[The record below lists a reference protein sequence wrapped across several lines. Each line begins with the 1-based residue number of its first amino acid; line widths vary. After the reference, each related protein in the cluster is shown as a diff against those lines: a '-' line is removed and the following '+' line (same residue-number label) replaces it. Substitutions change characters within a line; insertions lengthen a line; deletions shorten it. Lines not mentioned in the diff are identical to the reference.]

1 MSIKESKAFNLVLGF
16 ASHGT
21 IYRTLDEIEKAGG
34 ESHSESGIDLEYG
47 CPSIIVDSITSLPT
61 EDLPLMLFAMFT
73 PKVSRWYKASGGNV
87 ATLDLARLILAEE
100 CISRELLTPQ
110 DLIGK
115 NADWTAHRAR
125 IIRAAGGTLQPL
137 PTTTIH

>member
-1 MSIKESKAFNLVLGF
+1 MTIKKTKETPRVMLGF
-16 ASHGT
+16 SSHGT
-21 IYRTLDEIEKAGG
+21 IFRTLDEIEEGG
-34 ESHSESGIDLEYG
+34 INLEYG